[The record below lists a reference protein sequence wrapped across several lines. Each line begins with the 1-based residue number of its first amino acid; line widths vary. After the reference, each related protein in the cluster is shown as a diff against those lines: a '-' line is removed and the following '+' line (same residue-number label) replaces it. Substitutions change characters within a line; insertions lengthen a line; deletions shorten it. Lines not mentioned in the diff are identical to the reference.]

1 MAYKQRTRN
10 ACYILGGCTQK
21 PRTLG
26 SCKPN
31 PNVVRVTNRWLDDPE
46 EDFTALSSEEA
57 RQWRLRQPASPTW
70 HSIAWQIGIGLT
82 ATAVIGMVWRSGMLA
97 QSVAFGVF
105 AVVVPNA
112 LLLRG
117 MSGAGKHWG
126 AEALLLR
133 LLVWELVKLAVTFS
147 ILYSADK
154 VLGEM
159 SWPALLAGLVVTM
172 KANWFVLAFQ
182 QGANRS
188 PGGKG

>member
-1 MAYKQRTRN
+1 MAYKQRVRN
-10 ACYILGGCTQK
+10 ACYILGGCTEK
-21 PRTLG
+21 PRIIG
-26 SCKPN
+26 ACNPY

-46 EDFTALSSEEA
+46 EEFTALSSEEA
-57 RQWRLRQPASPTW
+57 RQWRLRQRLSPAW
-70 HSIAWQIGIGLT
+70 HSIAWQIGIGLSAST
-82 ATAVIGMVWRSGMLA
+82 VVGMVWRSGMLA

-105 AVVVPNA
+105 AVVLPNT

-117 MSGAGKHWG
+117 MAGAGKHWG
-126 AEALLLR
+126 PEALLLR
-133 LLVWELVKLAVTFS
+133 LLVWELVKLALTVA

-172 KANWFVLAFQ
+172 KANWLVLAFQ

-188 PGGKG
+188 SGGKG